1 MEETKT
7 TGRLISF
14 WKNEVS
20 DYRIGMVVWTMTVG
34 GGIIGSRECI
44 FKNQKASCS
53 QILKMCLFSP
63 Q

>member
-1 MEETKT
+1 MDDD
-7 TGRLISF
+7 R
-14 WKNEVS
+14 
-20 DYRIGMVVWTMTVG
+20 R
-34 GGIIGSRECI
+34 GIIGSRECI

>member
-34 GGIIGSRECI
+34 GIMGSREGI
-44 FKNQKASCS
+44 AKQQKASCG

>member
-14 WKNEVS
+14 WKNEGS

-34 GGIIGSRECI
+34 GS
-44 FKNQKASCS
+44 
-53 QILKMCLFSP
+53 
-63 Q
+63 